1 MIFIL
6 SDENTI
12 HCVKSLDE
20 LEKIYLKKAED
31 CYKMVFAGI
40 GERVPGG
47 GGKELVINLGQVE
60 YEFAWHLL
68 HNNVL
73 QALSGVNVSGQ
84 PESQRTVWPNTQGH
98 ILIQLF

>member
-47 GGKELVINLGQVE
+47 GGK
-60 YEFAWHLL
+60 
-68 HNNVL
+68 
-73 QALSGVNVSGQ
+73 
-84 PESQRTVWPNTQGH
+84 
-98 ILIQLF
+98 